1 MKICESCWDAR
12 NLLVDQHRCWAAIV
26 ETISCECPC
35 REEGGHSDLNTIDL
49 DHDRGVRDLT
59 DTFDPRG

>member
-1 MKICESCWDAR
+1 MPMICESCWDAR
-12 NLLVDQHRCWAAIV
+12 NSPVNQHRCWALLV

-35 REEGGHSDLNTIDL
+35 REGHSDLNTIDL

-59 DTFDPRG
+59 DLFDPRG